1 MKWEDQLSAWILTAG
16 ELVILDLTLEAFIH
30 WRVKALANK
39 FFAMVIGRVQK
50 KQFNIIYFLKNN
62 LRLYYGTKMVFL
74 ANGAGATRYSDA
86 KKKKGSRH
94 SPCTITKI
102 DHRPKCKT

>member
-39 FFAMVIGRVQK
+39 FFAMVIGKVQK

-62 LRLYYGTKMVFL
+62 LRLYYGAKIVFF
-74 ANGAGATRYSDA
+74 ANGAGTTRYSDA
-86 KKKKGSRH
+86 KKKKKW
-94 SPCTITKI
+94 I
-102 DHRPKCKT
+102 